1 MFGLGRNA
9 NLNLKNYSEATC
21 FQEPKPVRETRLT
34 HLNFLTFISFNSA
47 RSPLNA

>member
-1 MFGLGRNA
+1 MFGLGHNTEQ
-9 NLNLKNYSEATC
+9 NPKLFSEATC